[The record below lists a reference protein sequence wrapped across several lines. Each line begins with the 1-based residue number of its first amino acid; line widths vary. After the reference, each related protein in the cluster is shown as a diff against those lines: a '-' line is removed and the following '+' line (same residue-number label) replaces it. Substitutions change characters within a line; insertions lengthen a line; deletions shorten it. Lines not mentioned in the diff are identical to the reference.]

1 MTLHISTQLC
11 LFERVVLVWAEE
23 STETCRFKICL
34 WGKRCW
40 FSETAY
46 GKVCSLVSQLFFFA
60 GFSEFTTTLKRVE
73 FSVISAAFS
82 LSGRNGLPL
91 ETCQSKKL

>member
-1 MTLHISTQLC
+1 MRLRISTQLC
-11 LFERVVLVWAEE
+11 LFEKVLVQAEE
-23 STETCRFKICL
+23 ITVLSLGR
-34 WGKRCW
+34 RCW

-46 GKVCSLVSQLFFFA
+46 DKVWYLVSQLFFFFA
-60 GFSEFTTTLKRVE
+60 EFSEFTTYLNRVE
-73 FSVISAAFS
+73 SSVISADFS